1 MNEATKLVISQACQR
16 EGITLH
22 PLTEF
27 SNIAPGVY
35 QWTQYKAGEAP
46 ATKVAVIK
54 GFYVA
59 IYDN

>member
-1 MNEATKLVISQACQR
+1 MNDATKLVIREACTR

-27 SNIAPGVY
+27 LNTAPGVY
-35 QWTQYKAGEAP
+35 QWTQYQPWEAP
-46 ATKVAVIK
+46 RTKVAVIK
-54 GFYVA
+54 GFDVA

>member
-1 MNEATKLVISQACQR
+1 MNDATKLVISQACNR

-35 QWTQYKAGEAP
+35 QWTQYQAGQAP

-54 GFYVA
+54 GYQVD

>member
-1 MNEATKLVISQACQR
+1 MNDATKLVISQACQR

-35 QWTQYKAGEAP
+35 QWTQYQAGEAP
-46 ATKVAVIK
+46 TTKVAVIK
-54 GFYVA
+54 GYEVA